1 MSRHV
6 PWLFLAV
13 GACTVVGCK
22 TPQQTRPIDVAD
34 RLFVRGDNEAAAV
47 SYAAAA
53 DIATDSNEELRAR
66 FFSLLSRRAA
76 SAPEQFDRLLG
87 ELRAFAGEAKSS
99 PWGRLAGLYADEMAQ
114 TDALRRAVLR
124 AGADLASQ
132 EARIAELE
140 RTLLASGQELGAVNA
155 TIDVMKEDRQQL
167 QRSIRELEELLQTR
181 AAAIVTL
188 EAELEAL
195 KRIDMSRSP

>member
-1 MSRHV
+1 
-6 PWLFLAV
+6 
-13 GACTVVGCK
+13 
-22 TPQQTRPIDVAD
+22 
-34 RLFVRGDNEAAAV
+34 
-47 SYAAAA
+47 
-53 DIATDSNEELRAR
+53 
-66 FFSLLSRRAA
+66 
-76 SAPEQFDRLLG
+76 LG
-87 ELRAFAGEAKSS
+87 ELRAFASEAKSS
-99 PWGRLAGLYADEMAQ
+99 PWGRLAALYADEMAQ

-132 EARIAELE
+132 ETRIAELE

-155 TIDVMKEDRQQL
+155 TIEVMKDDRL
-167 QRSIRELEELLQTR
+167 QMLRSIRELEELLQTR

>member
-1 MSRHV
+1 MT
-6 PWLFLAV
+6 
-13 GACTVVGCK
+13 G
-22 TPQQTRPIDVAD
+22 
-34 RLFVRGDNEAAAV
+34 
-47 SYAAAA
+47 
-53 DIATDSNEELRAR
+53 
-66 FFSLLSRRAA
+66 
-76 SAPEQFDRLLG
+76 
-87 ELRAFAGEAKSS
+87 
-99 PWGRLAGLYADEMAQ
+99 
-114 TDALRRAVLR
+114 RAVLR

-140 RTLLASGQELGAVNA
+140 RTLLASGQELANVNT
-155 TIDVMKEDRQQL
+155 TIEAMKEDRQQL